1 MSDVNEQ
8 LEFVKHADEA
18 THHNRDIALLI
29 AILALCLA
37 LSEML
42 GKGANTEALTLTVK
56 AADTWNFYQ
65 AKTIRRTVLTTAAEE
80 LRLSAQTATE
90 VERPGIDK
98 QIADWTA
105 TAARYQSEPDGKGG
119 GEGTRE
125 LMQRAKNDEAERDTA
140 LARFHNF
147 EIASAAFQV
156 GIVLCSAAVITGVVV
171 LAWVAGGLAVFG
183 LAFVAF
189 GLLAPHF
196 L

>member
-1 MSDVNEQ
+1 MSDANEQ

-18 THHNRDIALLI
+18 THKNRDIALLI

-65 AKTIRRTVLTTAAEE
+65 AKTIRRTVLTTAVEE
-80 LRLSAQTATE
+80 LKLSAQTAADAQ
-90 VERPGIDK
+90 RPGIDK
-98 QIADWTA
+98 QIADWQA

-125 LMQRAKNDEAERDTA
+125 LMQRAKDDEAARDTA
-140 LARFHNF
+140 LARYHNF
-147 EIASAAFQV
+147 EIASATFQV
-156 GIVLCSAAVITGVVV
+156 GIVLCSAAVITGMMV
-171 LAWVAGGLAVFG
+171 LAWIAGGLAVVG
-183 LAFVAF
+183 VVFVAL